1 MSWELTQSLLFLN
14 ERVYLGT
21 VLLNLGMLLPT
32 AMKYV
37 GFLQRHDPCS
47 VAEDLPTLPSVPP
60 SPAAGEELSVV
71 ARHQQR
77 AALVFGWMHYVSDAQ
92 TGELIAPHGYYT
104 DGARVWPAYLLHYLS
119 TRHLGAHYAEFVAHA
134 RRSRSVSVSKTA
146 LAAIEEQPTRFL

>member
-32 AMKYV
+32 AIKYV
-37 GFLQRHDPCS
+37 GFLQQHDPCS
-47 VAEDLPTLPSVPP
+47 VAEDLLTLPSVPP

-104 DGARVWPAYLLHYLS
+104 DGAWVWPAYLLHYLS
-119 TRHLGAHYAEFVAHA
+119 TRLPEHAPPRGAL
-134 RRSRSVSVSKTA
+134 RRVCGTCPPQSVRFR
-146 LAAIEEQPTRFL
+146 IENSPGGD